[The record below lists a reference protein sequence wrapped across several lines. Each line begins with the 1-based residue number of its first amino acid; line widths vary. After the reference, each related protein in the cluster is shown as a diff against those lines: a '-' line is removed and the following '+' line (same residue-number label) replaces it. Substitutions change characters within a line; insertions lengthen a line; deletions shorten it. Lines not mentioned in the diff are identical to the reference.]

1 MFDHSYFNYGQMAL
15 LRVEVHGAIWSFFI
29 KPQMGITRKP
39 FKQEVEPKFKE
50 AAFGFRHRN
59 LSTVYPH
66 QNKLEKD
73 SQQTCTFMTTTEATD
88 KGYGESTDLGEER
101 RRQSDRRAS

>member
-59 LSTVYPH
+59 LSAVWNFETRPIRLFFDRVIYS
-66 QNKLEKD
+66 NKKKKVRDFSSLRSSK
-73 SQQTCTFMTTTEATD
+73 
-88 KGYGESTDLGEER
+88 
-101 RRQSDRRAS
+101 

>member
-1 MFDHSYFNYGQMAL
+1 MTFVRVKVHS
-15 LRVEVHGAIWSFFI
+15 AIWSFFI
-29 KPQMGITRKP
+29 KPQMAITRKP

-50 AAFGFRHRN
+50 SAFGFRHRS
-59 LSTVYPH
+59 LSVAYRH

-73 SQQTCTFMTTTEATD
+73 SQQTCILMTTTGATD
-88 KGYGESTDLGEER
+88 KGYGESADPGEER